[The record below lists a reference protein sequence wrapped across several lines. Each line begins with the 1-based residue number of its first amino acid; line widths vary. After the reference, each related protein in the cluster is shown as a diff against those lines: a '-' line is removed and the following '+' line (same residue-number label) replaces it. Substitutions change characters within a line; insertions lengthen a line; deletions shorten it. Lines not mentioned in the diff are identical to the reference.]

1 MHPAIE
7 QAHDHSSPTSRLP
20 WRQAVPIIGL
30 ASLSL
35 WIVVGWAATSLLR

>member
-1 MHPAIE
+1 MHPAID
-7 QAHDHSSPTSRLP
+7 QAHDHPSPATRLP

-35 WIVVGWAATSLLR
+35 WIGAGWLASALLR